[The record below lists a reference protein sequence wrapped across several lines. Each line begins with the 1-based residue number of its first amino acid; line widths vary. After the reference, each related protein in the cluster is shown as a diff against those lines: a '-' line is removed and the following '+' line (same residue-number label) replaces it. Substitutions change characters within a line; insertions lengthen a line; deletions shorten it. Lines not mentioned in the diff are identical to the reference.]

1 MHRGAAARLRLAVR
15 SGSITIVVTVLPLL
29 FVISCS
35 KGPDAPRA
43 IGEAYAGPATM
54 KIRSDIPLQSST
66 VATVRHG
73 ERLEIVQ
80 RRRRFMRVR
89 TPSGA
94 IGWTDERQLLASGD
108 MADLKA
114 LATIAAKMPSQGK
127 ASTFGDLNVHT
138 LPARQAPS
146 FIQIKENEKVDVLLH
161 VSAPRAG
168 PPSRPILPPVPKK
181 QKAAKKPVKPPK
193 YPPPPMPTPPP
204 PPANWLELSKTN
216 RDDSTL
222 DPPEEVEPPKPVPQD
237 DWSLV
242 RNAAGQT
249 GWALTRRLF
258 MAIPDEVAQ
267 YAEGHRIVAYFALG
281 DVQDGEDKKSNWLWA
296 TLSDTSQPF
305 DFDSFRI
312 FIWSLK
318 RHRYE
323 TAYIERNLEGYLPIL
338 VHEVNYNAKG
348 SASARYPGFSACLE
362 RTEGRRRRE
371 FALLGNIVRLA
382 GDLPCETPPV
392 VPTAPSVAQS
402 APVEGT
408 GQPQPGLLD
417 RIRGWFRK
425 SDSKPR

>member
-1 MHRGAAARLRLAVR
+1 VR
-15 SGSITIVVTVLPLL
+15 SGSITIVITVLPLL
-29 FVISCS
+29 FAISCS
-35 KGPDAPRA
+35 RGPDAPRA
-43 IGEAYAGPATM
+43 IGEAYAGPVTL
-54 KIRSDIPLQSST
+54 KIRSDIPLQSSS

-73 ERLEIVQ
+73 ERLEILQ

-94 IGWTDERQLLASGD
+94 IGWTDERQLLASQD

-114 LATIAAKMPSQGK
+114 LAAIAAKLPSQGK

-146 FIQIKENEKVDVLLH
+146 FIQIKENEKVDVLMH
-161 VSAPRAG
+161 ITAPRAG
-168 PPSRPILPPVPKK
+168 VPSRPILPPVPKK
-181 QKAAKKPVKPPK
+181 QKAAAKKPAKPPK
-193 YPPPPMPTPPP
+193 YPPPPMPEPPP

-222 DPPEEVEPPKPVPQD
+222 EPPEEVEPPKPVPQD
-237 DWSLV
+237 DWALV

-249 GWALTRRLF
+249 GWALTRRLY

-267 YAEGHRIVAYFALG
+267 YAEGHRIVAYFSLG
-281 DVQDGEDKKSNWLWA
+281 QVQDGDTKKSTWLWA

-323 TAYIERNLEGYLPIL
+323 TAYIERKLEGYLPIL
-338 VHEVNYNAKG
+338 VHEVDYGAQG
-348 SASARYPGFSACLE
+348 SAASRYPGFSVCLE
-362 RTEGRRRRE
+362 RAEGRRRRD

-382 GDLPCETPPV
+382 GDQPCEPPPQ
-392 VPTAPSVAQS
+392 VPTAPSSPQT
-402 APVEGT
+402 APAEDAT
-408 GQPQPGLLD
+408 QAQPGLLE
-417 RIRGWFRK
+417 RVRGWF
-425 SDSKPR
+425 SK